1 MKQPT
6 SDFGRLACGAPLTVG
21 IDRVTDNSPN
31 KSKAGKK
38 KKTVTRLGDFEL
50 RKRLGKGGMG
60 EVFLAKQISLD
71 RTVALKTLTRE
82 LARKEDFVKRFQ
94 REAKAM
100 AKIDHN
106 NVVKVYA
113 VSAYK
118 GIHFVAIEYVD
129 GKSVQDWLDKLGS
142 LPVSDA
148 VHIAVVCAEALSHAH
163 QKNMIHRDIK
173 PDNILLTKTGV
184 IKVADFGLAKV
195 MDEDVSM
202 TQSGTGLGTPLY
214 MAPEQARDAKYVDQ
228 RCDIYALGA
237 TLYHMLTGQLPYKG
251 DSTLELIIAKE
262 KGKYT
267 AAKQVRSEI
276 PERLDLIIDKMMA
289 KDPNHRYKN
298 CGEVVKDLSGLGMHG
313 QPLSFIEG
321 AEAPTGI
328 GLPRS
333 QTMAAMGA
341 TIAGGAASLTRPSD
355 TGLRSNTSRTW
366 YVQYHTPD
374 GKPMMEK
381 FSTRR
386 VVKMINAGI
395 LTPKARAKAS
405 SDGSYLP
412 LAQFS
417 EFSDAIDQQLA
428 RRAATGKNEDMQSLY
443 KQVDRD
449 ERSRQRWRWLR
460 NKLRGFV
467 GGVGLVLWIL
477 TILVVGGVIYFT
489 GSIAFEIGGEYVED
503 FMENSA
509 DSKTDGLDIK
519 KAESDFE
526 HRGAES
532 DE

>member
-1 MKQPT
+1 
-6 SDFGRLACGAPLTVG
+6 
-21 IDRVTDNSPN
+21 VTDDSSK
-31 KSKAGKK
+31 KSTTGRKK
-38 KKTVTRLGDFEL
+38 KSVTRLGDFEL
-50 RKRLGKGGMG
+50 KKRLGKGGMG
-60 EVFLAKQISLD
+60 EVFLAKQVSLD

-82 LARKEDFVKRFQ
+82 LAKKEDFVKRFQ
-94 REAKAM
+94 REARSM
-100 AKIDHN
+100 AKIDHT

-113 VSAYK
+113 VDAFK

-129 GKSVQDWLDKLGS
+129 GRSVQDWLDKLGS

-163 QKNMIHRDIK
+163 GQNMIHRDIK
-173 PDNILLTKTGV
+173 PDNILLTKSGIV
-184 IKVADFGLAKV
+184 KVADFGLAKA

-228 RCDIYALGA
+228 RSDIYALGA
-237 TLYHMLTGQLPYKG
+237 TLYHLLTGQLPYQG

-267 AAKQVRSEI
+267 SAKQLRSEI
-276 PERLDLIIDKMMA
+276 PERLDLIVDKMMA
-289 KDPNHRYKN
+289 KDPRHRYKD
-298 CGEVVKDLSGLGMHG
+298 CGEVVKDLAGLGMHG

-321 AEAPTGI
+321 AEAPAMVGQ
-328 GLPRS
+328 PRS
-333 QTMAAMGA
+333 PTIGAMGA
-341 TIAGGAASLTRPSD
+341 TVAGGVASLTRPSEN
-355 TGLRSNTSRTW
+355 GLRSGSSRTW

-381 FSTRR
+381 FSTRH

-417 EFSDAIDQQLA
+417 EFSDVIDQQLA

-449 ERSRQRWRWLR
+449 ERSRQRWRWVK
-460 NKLRGFV
+460 NKFR
-467 GGVGLVLWIL
+467 GLVGAFGLIVWICA
-477 TILVVGGVIYFT
+477 ILAFGAVVFFFGGQLLSYLGSEFT
-489 GSIAFEIGGEYVED
+489 EKIQEGAQDDTNALED
-503 FMENSA
+503 I
-509 DSKTDGLDIK
+509 D
-519 KAESDFE
+519 
-526 HRGAES
+526 
-532 DE
+532 

>member
-1 MKQPT
+1 
-6 SDFGRLACGAPLTVG
+6 
-21 IDRVTDNSPN
+21 VTDDPQN
-31 KSKAGKK
+31 KSKTGKK
-38 KKTVTRLGDFEL
+38 KKSVTRLGDFEL
-50 RKRLGKGGMG
+50 KKRLGKGGMG

-82 LARKEDFVKRFQ
+82 LAKKEDFVKRFQ
-94 REAKAM
+94 REAKSM
-100 AKIDHN
+100 AKIDHA

-113 VSAYK
+113 VAAYK

-163 QKNMIHRDIK
+163 EQNMIHRDIK
-173 PDNILLTKTGV
+173 PDNILLTKTGIV
-184 IKVADFGLAKV
+184 KVADFGLAKIL
-195 MDEDVSM
+195 DEDVSM

-228 RCDIYALGA
+228 RSDIYALGA
-237 TLYHMLTGQLPYKG
+237 TLYHLLTGTLPYKG
-251 DSTLELIIAKE
+251 DSTLELILAKE

-267 AAKQVRSEI
+267 SAKQVRSDI
-276 PERLDLIIDKMMA
+276 PEKLDLIIDKMMA
-289 KDPNHRYKN
+289 KDPSHRYKTCN
-298 CGEVVKDLSGLGMHG
+298 EVVRDLSGLGMHG
-313 QPLSFIEG
+313 QPLSFVDG

-328 GLPRS
+328 GRPRS
-333 QTMAAMGA
+333 PTMAAMGA
-341 TIAGGAASLTRPSD
+341 TVAGGGASLTRPSD
-355 TGLRSNTSRTW
+355 NGLRANTSRTW

-412 LAQFS
+412 LAQFA
-417 EFSDAIDQQLA
+417 EFVDAIDQQLA

-443 KQVDRD
+443 KQVERD
-449 ERSRQRWRWLR
+449 EKSRVRWRWIK
-460 NKLRGFV
+460 NKLRGLV
-467 GGVGLVLWIL
+467 GGVGLILWLL
-477 TILVVGGVIYFT
+477 TILVVGAVLYFVA
-489 GSIAFEIGGEYVED
+489 SVAWEQGGHYIKD
-503 FMENSA
+503 FMEQSVES
-509 DSKTDGLDIK
+509 DGDGLDIN
-519 KAESDFE
+519 APESDRE
-526 HRGAES
+526 NRNKES
-532 DE
+532 KE